1 MKTIKFF
8 ALAAAAA
15 AVFACK
21 SPSTYEKVVDEAKSN
36 AEVKALAPSEDKMD
50 SVSYLLG
57 VNYGMMLK
65 GQGFFDSVDDVNMSE
80 LRKGLEDAF
89 VAGQPEQGPNPY
101 MRHIDSVW
109 AAKFKVSPYE
119 MNDIINAYLAARQDY
134 KAKLN
139 EVVGKAFLAENAKA
153 AGVKVTESGLQYV
166 LHAEGEGEKVG
177 ADDRVVVNYKGTLLD
192 GTIFDARD
200 GMEFGA
206 SQVIK
211 GWTEGLGLMGKG
223 GKATLFIPAELA
235 YGANAPRG
243 SVIEPNSTLI
253 FEVEVVD
260 IIRPEVTEVVDAEVA
275 VAE

>member
-21 SPSTYEKVVDEAKSN
+21 SPSAYEKLVDEAKQD
-36 AEVKALAPSEDKMD
+36 AAVKALAPSEDKMD

-65 GQGFFDSVDDVNMSE
+65 GQGFYDSVEDVNMSE
-80 LRKGLEDAF
+80 LKKGMEDAF
-89 VAGQPEQGPNPY
+89 AAGQPEQGPNPY
-101 MRHIDSVW
+101 VRHVDSVW

-119 MNDIINAYLAARQDY
+119 MNDIINAYLGARHEY

-139 EVVGKAFLAENAKA
+139 DVVGKAFLAENAKA
-153 AGVKVTESGLQYV
+153 NGVKVTESGLQYI
-166 LHAEGEGEKVG
+166 LHVEGEGAKVMPE
-177 ADDRVVVNYKGTLLD
+177 DEVIVNYKGTLID
-192 GTIFDARD
+192 GTEFDAND
-200 GMEFGA
+200 GIEFKA
-206 SQVIK
+206 NQVIK

-260 IIRPEVTEVVDAEVA
+260 IIVPEVETIPAEEIP
-275 VAE
+275 AE

>member
-21 SPSTYEKVVDEAKSN
+21 SPSAYEKLVDEAKQD
-36 AEVKALAPSEDKMD
+36 AAVRALAPSEEKMD

-65 GQGFFDSVDDVNMSE
+65 GQGFFDQADDLDMNE
-80 LRKGLEDAF
+80 LKKGIEDAF

-101 MRHIDSVW
+101 VRHVDSVW

-119 MNDIINAYLAARQDY
+119 MNDIINAYLGARHEY

-139 EVVGKAFLAENAKA
+139 KVVGKTFLAENAKA
-153 AGVKVTESGLQYV
+153 SGVKVTESGLQYI
-166 LHAEGEGEKVG
+166 LHAEGEGAKVMPE
-177 ADDRVVVNYKGTLLD
+177 DEVVVNYKGTLID
-192 GTIFDARD
+192 GTEFDAND
-200 GMEFGA
+200 GMEFKA
-206 SQVIK
+206 NQVIK

-260 IIRPEVTEVVDAEVA
+260 IIRPEVEETEVVEV

>member
-21 SPSTYEKVVDEAKSN
+21 SPSAYEKLVDEAKQD
-36 AEVKALAPSEDKMD
+36 AAVKALAPSEEKMD

-65 GQGFFDSVDDVNMSE
+65 GQGFFDQADDLDMNE
-80 LRKGLEDAF
+80 LKKGIEDAF

-101 MRHIDSVW
+101 VRHVDSVW

-119 MNDIINAYLAARQDY
+119 MNDIINAYLGARHEY

-139 EVVGKAFLAENAKA
+139 EVVGKTFLAENAKA
-153 AGVKVTESGLQYV
+153 SGVKVTESGLQYI
-166 LHAEGEGEKVG
+166 LHAEGEGAKVMPE
-177 ADDRVVVNYKGTLLD
+177 DEVVVNYKGTLID
-192 GTIFDARD
+192 GTEFDAND
-200 GMEFGA
+200 GMEFKA
-206 SQVIK
+206 NQVIK

-260 IIRPEVTEVVDAEVA
+260 IIRPEVEEAEVVEV